1 MKFLYTFPQ
10 DIRHDP
16 AGHAALDW
24 KGSDPYAQ
32 SRELAL
38 NDAAS
43 YPQIVPQ
50 LFSPQECDAIIAL
63 GEAAIKLKASVD
75 ERADLASRDYRIS
88 DIAWIEPRETAQWL
102 FHRLAVLFAQ
112 SNATYRFDLI
122 GFAEALQYTCYG
134 AGQYFAWH
142 ADIGNGGTAAR
153 KLSLT
158 IQLSAPGD
166 YDGGQLQFHGAADM
180 PAARQRGSGVFF
192 PAFLAHQVTPVTRG
206 LRRSLVVWAYG
217 PQFR

>member
-1 MKFLYTFPQ
+1 MKFFYTFPVIAPSPSGQ
-10 DIRHDP
+10 TV
-16 AGHAALDW
+16 LDW
-24 KGSDPYAQ
+24 QGCDPYTQ
-32 SRELAL
+32 EHTLAV

-43 YPQIVPQ
+43 YPQIVQQ

-63 GEAAIKLKASVD
+63 GEASIKQKASVD

-88 DIAWIEPRETAQWL
+88 DIAWIEPRAPAQWL

-112 SNATYRFDLI
+112 SNITYRFDLV

-142 ADIGNGGTAAR
+142 ADIGNGETAAR

-158 IQLSAPGD
+158 IQLSEPSD
-166 YDGGQLQFHGAADM
+166 YDGGHLQFHGGADM
-180 PAARQRGSGVFF
+180 PAARLRGSGVFF